1 MRDRDAEIGDLHRA
15 VIFHQHVLR
24 LDVPV
29 DDMFFMGHG
38 DRAGQLQHDVYR
50 LIQVQCA
57 ALGDQLLERPS
68 ADIFHDDI
76 MFSLAFPDIV
86 DIHDIRVREL
96 AGRARFPLKA
106 QQRHRIIGKITAQ
119 DLDGHD
125 PVQDGVHRLIHICH
139 AALSD
144 TFKELITISD
154 QLIHRPHPPPS
165 ALPRP

>member
-96 AGRARFPLKA
+96 AGRSSVIGSSARSP
-106 QQRHRIIGKITAQ
+106 RRILMATTRFRMVSI
-119 DLDGHD
+119 
-125 PVQDGVHRLIHICH
+125 
-139 AALSD
+139 ALYTSAM
-144 TFKELITISD
+144 
-154 QLIHRPHPPPS
+154 PPCPTHS
-165 ALPRP
+165 RS